1 MKGRGSQPRGGNAA
15 SNLRIVPRVRR
26 PAASIRKPADG
37 VQDHEGP
44 RFGQPVVS
52 SDRARRHL
60 VPRASSVVPVVVIGP
75 PSTGI
80 AHVLGTAVGRWGGTV
95 PPHPRS
101 YARLLR
107 RYRQRSG
114 IGVLVVAGRRR
125 RLKVGVAL
133 RG

>member
-52 SDRARRHL
+52 S
-60 VPRASSVVPVVVIGP
+60 G
-75 PSTGI
+75 
-80 AHVLGTAVGRWGGTV
+80 
-95 PPHPRS
+95 
-101 YARLLR
+101 
-107 RYRQRSG
+107 RSG
-114 IGVLVVAGRRR
+114 TRSDRSRRD
-125 RLKVGVAL
+125 L
-133 RG
+133 